1 MSIFESVEYTCL
13 TLELTNASAVSEM
26 RVRHYCPRV
35 SYGPA
40 CYFHKGSLFEI
51 SVYIMFSDKCLF
63 EMFAWGYK
71 RNMTLLDIQEWK
83 WEEGTYYED
92 FTMKR
97 VEYRGPSYMTDFGYE
112 PVDHGMWVPEY
123 DIWTT
128 TEVDNS
134 TTPTPP
140 PINELKYNVSRLQY
154 IDQCVS
160 GTH

>member
-1 MSIFESVEYTCL
+1 
-13 TLELTNASAVSEM
+13 
-26 RVRHYCPRV
+26 
-35 SYGPA
+35 
-40 CYFHKGSLFEI
+40 
-51 SVYIMFSDKCLF
+51 
-63 EMFAWGYK
+63 MFAWGYK

-97 VEYRGPSYMTDFGYE
+97 VEYRGPTYMTDFGYE

-140 PINELKYNVSRLQY
+140 PINVSRKRPRRPTT
-154 IDQCVS
+154 S
-160 GTH
+160 TMTTKRTKKTPKRKTKTTTTTPTTTKTTTTKPRKG